1 MFQRVYSLRLPQVIA
16 YLERLCSKHKPSES
30 NPRNVRPLVISK
42 IENAEAVENFDDI
55 LAESDG

>member
-1 MFQRVYSLRLPQVIA
+1 VIA
-16 YLERLCSKHKPSES
+16 YLERCCSKHKPSES

-42 IENAEAVENFDDI
+42 IENAEAVENFDSI